1 MTPWLP
7 LYMLLRNMH
16 HLFFF
21 KNGSPACEFDQLEWS
36 PIFLFFFVKIV
47 EKKSVTTCFNFLHFA
62 YWSCCLCFLSFR
74 KKILLIRTSSRKKP
88 NQLGIKWLGQLLS
101 QRCPFDAIG
110 WRMTSDSFFLCQAY
124 SRPVSQ
130 LKPAF
135 RERNLGQA
143 WALRRRGYS
152 TLQPLP
158 WMSCPENVTRNELL
172 TLVLVHKK
180 RDAEWPTYPGSRA
193 QKMWHGMTYLAWLSC
208 SRNVTTRT

>member
-47 EKKSVTTCFNFLHFA
+47 EKKTVTTCFNFLHFA

-110 WRMTSDSFFLCQAY
+110 WRMTSDRLTAAPFRNWNPLLGSGIWAKLEPWGA
-124 SRPVSQ
+124 VVTQ
-130 LKPAF
+130 LSNPY
-135 RERNLGQA
+135 
-143 WALRRRGYS
+143 RGCRAQKTWHGTSY
-152 TLQPLP
+152 LP
-158 WMSCPENVTRNELL
+158 WFSCTKNVTRNDLL
-172 TLVLVHKK
+172 TLVLELKK
-180 RDAEWPTYPGSRA
+180 CDTEWPT
-193 QKMWHGMTYLAWLSC
+193 
-208 SRNVTTRT
+208 